1 MTTTASSHGT
11 VDPGRALD
19 RARTMLPAR
28 PSGRAVALRAAQ
40 QAMPV
45 IARSVA
51 AGMAVIAVERAVRR
65 FVGGA
70 AERVLPERPA
80 PPAPRP
86 YVAVFSFTETVV
98 IERVR
103 RRR

>member
-1 MTTTASSHGT
+1 
-11 VDPGRALD
+11 
-19 RARTMLPAR
+19 
-28 PSGRAVALRAAQ
+28 
-40 QAMPV
+40 
-45 IARSVA
+45 
-51 AGMAVIAVERAVRR
+51 MAVIAVERAVRR

-70 AERVLPERPA
+70 AERVLPARPA

-86 YVAVFSFTETVV
+86 YVAVFSITETVV